1 MVSEYSIT
9 SDKVI
14 RDKAF
19 NIAKNPKVDGYQGG
33 LALMANFLIK
43 RFQVLLLKLK
53 LCWIIN

>member
-33 LALMANFLIK
+33 LGLMANFLIK

-53 LCWIIN
+53 LC